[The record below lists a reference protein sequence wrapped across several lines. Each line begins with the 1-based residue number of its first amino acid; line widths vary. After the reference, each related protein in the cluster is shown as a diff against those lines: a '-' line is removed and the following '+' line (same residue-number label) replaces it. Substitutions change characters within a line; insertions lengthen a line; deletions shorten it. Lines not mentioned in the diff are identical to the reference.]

1 MTASNNRGLATLIAA
16 GVLPLVGIAALPSA
30 VAAPSSADMATSMR
44 LSPSQYEL
52 TIADIFGDSIRVG
65 GRFEPELRDQG
76 MLAIGERTSNI
87 SDSGLEAYDEIARD
101 VAAQVVD
108 ERHRAELIGCKPRS
122 DGARDDQCARSFFAR
137 VGPLLYRRPL
147 SEDEIEA
154 RVAAAGTEADRRHDF
169 YTGIRLSL
177 AAMVVSPEFL
187 FRFRRMEPDPAHPGQ
202 RAHEGLRQGG
212 RAQLFP
218 VEFGA
223 G

>member
-1 MTASNNRGLATLIAA
+1 MKASNYRRLAMLSAS
-16 GVLPLVGIAALPSA
+16 VPLVVIASLPSA
-30 VAAPSSADMATSMR
+30 EAAPSSADMATSMR

-52 TIADIFGDSIRVG
+52 TIADIFGESIRVG

-108 ERHRAELIGCKPRS
+108 ERHRAELVGCKPAA
-122 DGARDDQCARSFFAR
+122 DTGRDDKCARSFFAR

-154 RVAAAGTEADRRHDF
+154 RVAVGGNGSRSAPRLLHRHPPESGGDVGLAGVSVPLPAD
-169 YTGIRLSL
+169 GVGSL
-177 AAMVVSPEFL
+177 ASRP
-187 FRFRRMEPDPAHPGQ
+187 
-202 RAHEGLRQGG
+202 RAHEAL
-212 RAQLFP
+212 
-218 VEFGA
+218 
-223 G
+223 